1 MLPDGKGK
9 IIYLYHWERI
19 EEYGGEIDGGKYHGQ
34 GRLYWR
40 GEVYKGRFEDGEFVD
55 G

>member
-19 EEYGGEIDGGKYHGQ
+19 EEYGGEFDVGKYHGQ